1 MKHVLNVLAFNT
13 CFNGSDVDENRHF
26 IQGEVVA
33 HRQILFLISI
43 YEWKSYSKMK
53 SLPNLF
59 FFWDRRITVITTRS
73 HMRPAHRHCDS
84 DQI

>member
-1 MKHVLNVLAFNT
+1 MKHVLNILALNFNT

-26 IQGEVVA
+26 IQEVVA

-53 SLPNLF
+53 KLPNLLSF
-59 FFWDRRITVITTRS
+59 GTEGL
-73 HMRPAHRHCDS
+73 P
-84 DQI
+84 

>member
-1 MKHVLNVLAFNT
+1 MTLRKRSGRSIWKMKHVLNILAFNT

-53 SLPNLF
+53 SLANLF
-59 FFWDRRITVITTRS
+59 SFGTEGL
-73 HMRPAHRHCDS
+73 P
-84 DQI
+84 

>member
-1 MKHVLNVLAFNT
+1 MTRSKRSGRCIWKMKHVLNILAFNT

-53 SLPNLF
+53 NLPNLLSF
-59 FFWDRRITVITTRS
+59 GTEGL
-73 HMRPAHRHCDS
+73 P
-84 DQI
+84 